1 MDKLI
6 FTTKDETTIMITKH
20 INGFFVTLYN
30 PSDESWLNQFDEFS
44 AETFWE
50 LMNTLKSKSRVHRII
65 L

>member
-30 PSDESWLNQFDEFS
+30 PSDES
-44 AETFWE
+44 
-50 LMNTLKSKSRVHRII
+50 
-65 L
+65 